1 MAVVQ
6 THLLR
11 SLIPARP
18 RSTPPLNQNLLND
31 FLRYIYI
38 PLIMAGSSPKKI
50 IRSLSALPK
59 KPTDEVTMVVD
70 ARAEKATDLART
82 AINIMRYCRMVEEG
96 ISPKSLI
103 CLVSTHNLTH

>member
-11 SLIPARP
+11 SLIPP
-18 RSTPPLNQNLLND
+18 DPISTLHLNQSLLND

-38 PLIMAGSSPKKI
+38 PIIMAGSSPKKI

-70 ARAEKATDLART
+70 ARADKTTDIART
-82 AINIMRYCRMVEEG
+82 AINIMRYGRMIEEG
-96 ISPKSLI
+96 ISPKSLV